1 MEAALAKEPVLG
13 CFLLQHRLFT
23 TVRLP
28 KLRSV
33 ILLDTSPSL
42 HYHILAMLKQL
53 DASRSW
59 FLWFVMVI
67 LVTCTMSNPS
77 NGTAT
82 DIPPTTDLTVFAA
95 ASLTE
100 AFQEIGQAFE
110 AAYPGTQVTFNFA
123 GSQQLALQ
131 IEQGAQADVFASA
144 NQHYMDQLVT
154 AELVAT
160 DAPATFAR
168 NQMVVILPAEN
179 PGQIETLHDLTR
191 PGLKL
196 ILAGEQVP
204 VGAYARQ
211 VLDKLSSDP
220 VYGPGYK
227 EAVLANVISNEE
239 NVRQV
244 VAKVQL
250 GEADAGIVYRS
261 NVTPAL
267 AGKLGEIDIP
277 DRFNVTATYPISV
290 LKAASDNELAQQFVQ
305 FVLGPEGQRILERWG
320 FIRAIE

>member
-1 MEAALAKEPVLG
+1 
-13 CFLLQHRLFT
+13 
-23 TVRLP
+23 
-28 KLRSV
+28 
-33 ILLDTSPSL
+33 
-42 HYHILAMLKQL
+42 MLKQP
-53 DASRSW
+53 DASRSL

-67 LVTCTMSNPS
+67 LVACTMPNPS
-77 NGTAT
+77 NGPVT

-100 AFQEIGQAFE
+100 AFQEIEQAFE
-110 AAYPGTQVTFNFA
+110 AAYPGTEVTLNFA

-144 NQHYMDQLVT
+144 NQHYMDHLVT
-154 AELVAT
+154 AGLVAA

-179 PGQIETLHDLTR
+179 PGQIETLQDLTR

-211 VLDKLSSDP
+211 VLDELSSDP
-220 VYGPGYK
+220 AYGPGYK
-227 EAVLANVISNEE
+227 ETVLANVISNEE

-250 GEADAGIVYRS
+250 GEADAGIVYCS

-267 AGKLGEIDIP
+267 ADKLREIDIP
-277 DRFNVTATYPISV
+277 DRFNVTATYPIAV
-290 LKAASDNELAQQFVQ
+290 LKNTPNDELAGQFVQ
-305 FVLGPEGQRILERWG
+305 FVLGPEGQHILERWG
-320 FIRAIE
+320 FIQAVE